1 MNLIY
6 LFLGLTLWASLG
18 FSKGLPIYRSP
29 QAGIVFLNR
38 APDQWTTTKLL
49 RQRLSSIDSNY
60 MLTKAEQ
67 LKIDLKKKLELKI
80 LSPLQ
85 FQIKGIEGIY
95 EALPNGKGLKFRGI
109 EFHRD
114 SKLSFREHVEKISE
128 QLMSSKKTTWWSVAI
143 PVAYAG
149 NSNSDGY
156 QTATILYY
164 LDVWSF
170 NDDFNGQY
178 MVENVPEIGAAF
190 RNMKKKIEKISCTSD
205 YQLDIKYTD
214 GSTSNLTWDGV
225 QGAKARLDV
234 ADNGKKVQLD
244 NPASDK
250 GVVGGAMFYFCQ
262 KLNGNRQYAQNI
274 NTFFNTYQNENAAA
288 VAK

>member
-1 MNLIY
+1 MKMIY
-6 LFLGLTLWASLG
+6 IFLSITLLASST
-18 FSKGLPIYRSP
+18 FAKNLPIYRSS
-29 QAGIVFLNR
+29 QAGLVFLNR

-60 MLTKAEQ
+60 MLTKADQ
-67 LKIDLKKKLELKI
+67 LKIDLKRKLELKM

-85 FQIKGIEGIY
+85 FQIRGVEGIY
-95 EALPNGKGLKFRGI
+95 EALPNGKGLKFRGN

-114 SKLSFREHVEKISE
+114 SKLSFRDHVEMISD
-128 QLMSSKKTTWWSVAI
+128 QLKNKSKTAWWSFAI
-143 PVAYAG
+143 SKAHAG
-149 NSNSDGY
+149 NASSDGY

-170 NDDFNGQY
+170 DDDFNGQY

-225 QGAKARLDV
+225 QGSKARLDV